1 MSVGKEAL
9 GGRRA
14 CGAPCEGCSQAATA
28 GGGGGGAGTALPAP
42 QGELG
47 LPAPDSGSG
56 LRRGERGHP
65 VVLGC
70 PVCGGRLRR
79 PWDLATT
86 SESAGYMPGRG
97 IAESEATTGS
107 VTAPRRPCPGPREGR
122 MRRATWRGE
131 AKAGPDAQLCPAR
144 RPRSSQAEE
153 EAGTRK
159 QDGGRAGDSA

>member
-1 MSVGKEAL
+1 MADVHAESRVRVAVRL
-9 GGRRA
+9 
-14 CGAPCEGCSQAATA
+14 PQL
-28 GGGGGGAGTALPAP
+28 GAGTALPAP
-42 QGELG
+42 QGDLG

-86 SESAGYMPGRG
+86 SESAGCMPGRG

-107 VTAPRRPCPGPREGR
+107 VTAPETSVSWPSGGAHAPGHV
-122 MRRATWRGE
+122 ARG
-131 AKAGPDAQLCPAR
+131 
-144 RPRSSQAEE
+144 S
-153 EAGTRK
+153 
-159 QDGGRAGDSA
+159 